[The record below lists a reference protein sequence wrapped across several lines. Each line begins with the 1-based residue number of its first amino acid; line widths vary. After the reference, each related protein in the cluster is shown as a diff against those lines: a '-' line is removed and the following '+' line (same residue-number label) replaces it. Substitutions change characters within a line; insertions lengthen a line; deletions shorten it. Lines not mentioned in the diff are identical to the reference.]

1 MKVLQ
6 LHNEYRVHG
15 GENVVLDRDRADL
28 EAAGHEVV
36 RYNVTNQ
43 AGAAETLGA
52 LALAPWNPREARKV
66 ARIIE
71 AERPDVIHVHN
82 TWFRLSPAS
91 IAVASKMGLPI
102 VHTLHNF
109 RWLCVNGE
117 MIRDGVTCRVCVSSS
132 RLSAVKYRCYRG
144 SVPLSIVAAT
154 TGEVSE
160 RRGIWSRH
168 IDRFIALT
176 PRARELFSTWG
187 FPEDRIVVRPHR
199 ISDPGARSL
208 PPSQSDT
215 VLYAGRVSEAKGVE
229 DLCRIWTS
237 LPRPQQ
243 LVVIG
248 DGPIAGDL
256 ADAFPDVTFVGHL
269 ELDEVTAW
277 MRRSRALI
285 LPTRGEE
292 AFPLVVVEA
301 MACGIP
307 VALSDVALVRDYV
320 RQVGSGWTFDV
331 QRRSEWERVL
341 SLVEDDEAVDD
352 GGARSREVYERNF
365 AADGAHSL
373 VAVYEEAIKHRNAR
387 TSAKPE

>member
-1 MKVLQ
+1 LKILQ
-6 LHNEYRVHG
+6 LHNEYRIHG

-36 RYNVTNQ
+36 RYSVTNQ
-43 AGAAETLGA
+43 AVAANTLGA
-52 LALAPWNPREARKV
+52 LALAPWNPREAKNV
-66 ARIIE
+66 ERIIE
-71 AERPDVIHVHN
+71 AERPDVVHVHN

-91 IAVASKMGLPI
+91 IAVASKLGLPI

-117 MIRDGVTCRVCVSSS
+117 MNRNGVTCRDCVSSS
-132 RLSAVKYRCYRG
+132 RLSAIRHRCYRD
-144 SVPLSIVAAT
+144 SVPLSIVAAV
-154 TGEVSE
+154 TGEVAD
-160 RRGIWSRH
+160 RRSIWSKH

-187 FPEDRIVVRPHR
+187 FPEDRIAVRPHR
-199 ISDPGARSL
+199 ISDPGARSA

-215 VLYAGRVSEAKGVE
+215 VLYTGRVSEAKGVE
-229 DLCRIWTS
+229 DLCRVWTS
-237 LPRPQQ
+237 RPRPNK

-256 ADAFPDVTFVGHL
+256 ARAFPDVSFVGHL
-269 ELDEVTAW
+269 ELDDVIAR

-320 RQVGSGWTFDV
+320 EQVGSGWTFDV
-331 QRRSEWERVL
+331 QQRSEWERVL

-352 GGARSREVYERNF
+352 GGARAREIYEQNF
-365 AADGAHSL
+365 AADGARSL
-373 VAVYEEAIKHRNAR
+373 VAVYEEAIKHRNAGA
-387 TSAKPE
+387 TAGPE

>member
-1 MKVLQ
+1 MKILQ
-6 LHNEYRVHG
+6 LHNEYRIHG

-36 RYNVTNQ
+36 RYSVTNQ
-43 AGAAETLGA
+43 AVAANTLGA
-52 LALAPWNPREARKV
+52 LALAPWNPREAKNV
-66 ARIIE
+66 ERIIE
-71 AERPDVIHVHN
+71 AERPDVVHVHN

-91 IAVASKMGLPI
+91 IAVASKLGLPI

-117 MIRDGVTCRVCVSSS
+117 MNRNGVTCRDCVSSS
-132 RLSAVKYRCYRG
+132 RLSAIRHRCYRD
-144 SVPLSIVAAT
+144 SVPLSIVAAV
-154 TGEVSE
+154 TGEVAD
-160 RRGIWSRH
+160 RRSIWSKH

-187 FPEDRIVVRPHR
+187 FPEDRIAVRPHR
-199 ISDPGARSL
+199 ISDPGARSA

-215 VLYAGRVSEAKGVE
+215 VLYTGRVSEAKGVE
-229 DLCRIWTS
+229 DLCRVWTS
-237 LPRPQQ
+237 RPRPNK

-256 ADAFPDVTFVGHL
+256 ARAFPDVSFVGHL
-269 ELDEVTAW
+269 ELDDVIAR

-320 RQVGSGWTFDV
+320 EQVGSGWTFDV
-331 QRRSEWERVL
+331 QQRSEWERVL

-352 GGARSREVYERNF
+352 GGARAREIYEQNF
-365 AADGAHSL
+365 AADGARSL
-373 VAVYEEAIKHRNAR
+373 VAVYEEAIKHRNAGA
-387 TSAKPE
+387 TAGPE

>member
-1 MKVLQ
+1 MKILQ

-36 RYNVTNQ
+36 RYTVTNK
-43 AGAAETLGA
+43 AGDAQTLGA

-66 ARIIE
+66 ERIIE
-71 AERPDVIHVHN
+71 AQQPNVVHVHN

-91 IAVASKMGLPI
+91 IAAASRMGVPI

-117 MIRDGVTCRVCVSSS
+117 MIRDGVTCRDCVSSS
-132 RLSAVKYRCYRG
+132 RLSAIRHRCYRD
-144 SVPLSIVAAT
+144 SVPLSIVAAA
-154 TGEVSE
+154 TGEVSN
-160 RRGIWSRH
+160 RRGIWSEH

-199 ISDPGARSL
+199 ISDPGERSV
-208 PPSQSDT
+208 PPSQSDV

-229 DLCRIWTS
+229 DLCRMWTS
-237 LPRPQQ
+237 LPRPHK
-243 LVVIG
+243 LVIIG

-256 ADAFPDVTFVGHL
+256 AGAFPDVSFVGHL
-269 ELDEVTAW
+269 ELDEVTTW

-285 LPTRGEE
+285 LPTKGEE

-320 RQVGSGWTFDV
+320 EQVGSDWTFDV
-331 QRRSEWERVL
+331 QQRSEWERVL
-341 SLVEDDEAVDD
+341 ALLEDDEAVDD
-352 GGARSREVYERNF
+352 GGARARDVYQTNF
-365 AADGAHSL
+365 AADGARSL
-373 VAVYEEAIKHRNAR
+373 VAVYQDAIKHRRAR
-387 TSAKPE
+387 TS

>member
-1 MKVLQ
+1 MKILQ
-6 LHNEYRVHG
+6 LHNEYRIHG

-36 RYNVTNQ
+36 RYSVTNQ
-43 AGAAETLGA
+43 AGAANTLGA
-52 LALAPWNPREARKV
+52 LALAPWNPREARNV
-66 ARIIE
+66 ERIIE
-71 AERPDVIHVHN
+71 VERPDVVHVHN

-117 MIRDGVTCRVCVSSS
+117 MNRNGVTCRDCVSSS
-132 RLSAVKYRCYRG
+132 RLSAIRHRCYRD
-144 SVPLSIVAAT
+144 SVPLSIVAAV
-154 TGEVSE
+154 TGEVAD
-160 RRGIWSRH
+160 RRSIWSKQ

-199 ISDPGARSL
+199 ISDPGARSA

-229 DLCRIWTS
+229 DLCRVWTS
-237 LPRPQQ
+237 RPRPHK

-248 DGPIAGDL
+248 DGPIADDL
-256 ADAFPDVTFVGHL
+256 AHAFPEVSFVGHL
-269 ELDEVTAW
+269 ELDDVTAR
-277 MRRSRALI
+277 MRQSRALI

-320 RQVGSGWTFDV
+320 EQVGSGWTFDV
-331 QRRSEWERVL
+331 QQRSEWERVL
-341 SLVEDDEAVDD
+341 SLVEDDEAVDS
-352 GGARSREVYERNF
+352 GGARAREVYEQNF
-365 AADGAHSL
+365 AADGARSL
-373 VAVYEEAIKHRNAR
+373 VAVYEEAIKHRNAGATAR
-387 TSAKPE
+387 PE